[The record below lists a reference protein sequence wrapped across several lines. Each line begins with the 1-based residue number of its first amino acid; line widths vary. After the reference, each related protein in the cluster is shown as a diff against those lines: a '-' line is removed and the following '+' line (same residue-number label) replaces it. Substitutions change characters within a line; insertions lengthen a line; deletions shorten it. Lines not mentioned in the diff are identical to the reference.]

1 MVPVLPYECRRERVQ
16 AAIQLVE
23 VYPECYF
30 GGANADKVKVS
41 GLIVHYFPQGI
52 EDSESRTPDLQPGF
66 PLRFNPD
73 FDGVGISAAALQ
85 PASGMFQK
93 SDRGPRS
100 FRMIRLH

>member
-1 MVPVLPYECRRERVQ
+1 MAPVLSYECRRKGVQ

-30 GGANADKVKVS
+30 GGANANKVKVS
-41 GLIVHYFPQGI
+41 GLVIHYFPQGI

-73 FDGVGISAAALQ
+73 IDGVGISAAALQ
-85 PASGMFQK
+85 PASSMFK
-93 SDRGPRS
+93 KTDRGTRFS
-100 FRMIRLH
+100 RMIRLH